1 MCISFLG
8 GSAVIANVQLT
19 TIPNNDDGTFS
30 LEDLKSRI
38 RGDDIHEAK
47 TMLAIVENTH
57 NICGGK
63 VIPLDWL
70 DQFATVCKS
79 SGLKMHMDGARV
91 FHSAE
96 YLNVP
101 VSRIAR
107 DFDSLTFCL
116 SKSLCAPV
124 GSVLVGSKDF
134 IRQARRMRKLLGGG
148 MRQGGFLAVAG
159 LISFDEIVP
168 HLDDVHKRTKKI
180 AQAIYD
186 LKSPYVTVDIDD
198 VQTNICMIKMLQPKK
213 YTADYLVNRLQQID
227 EKELNAGV
235 KNSLGSG
242 VIVKASARSEWDSI
256 RYVLYHHINDEL
268 TDLAIKKLVYCIN
281 ELD

>member
-1 MCISFLG
+1 M
-8 GSAVIANVQLT
+8 T

-30 LEDLKSRI
+30 LEELKQRI
-38 RGDDIHEAK
+38 RGDDIHEPK

-57 NICGGK
+57 NICGGR
-63 VIPLDWL
+63 VVPLDWL

-79 SGLKMHMDGARV
+79 HGLKMHMDGARI

-101 VSRIAR
+101 VSRITR
-107 DFDSLTFCL
+107 DFDSITFCL

-124 GSVLVGSKDF
+124 GSVLVGSKKF
-134 IRQARRMRKLLGGG
+134 IEQARRMRKVLGGA
-148 MRQGGFLAVAG
+148 MRQGGFLAAAG
-159 LISFDEIVP
+159 LMAFDEIVP
-168 HLDDVHKRTKKI
+168 CLDDVHKHTKKI

-186 LKSPYVTVDIDD
+186 LKSPYATVHIDD
-198 VQTNICMIKMLQPKK
+198 IQTNICMIHMLQPNK
-213 YTADYLVNRLQQID
+213 YSAKYLVNRLQQIN

-235 KNSLGSG
+235 KNNLESG
-242 VIVKASARSEWDSI
+242 IIVKVSARNEWNCI
-256 RYVLYHHINDEL
+256 RFVLYHHINDEI
-268 TDLAIKKLVYCIN
+268 TDLATKKIIYCIN